1 MCGVGNKWGG
11 GGGGGGGG
19 SGFFLFFLFIF
30 YIASMLCTWFFINK
44 AFACSPVF
52 DDNLPLP

>member
-1 MCGVGNKWGG
+1 MGWGWLWIL
-11 GGGGGGGG
+11 
-19 SGFFLFFLFIF
+19 SLL
-30 YIASMLCTWFFINK
+30 SMLCTWFFINK